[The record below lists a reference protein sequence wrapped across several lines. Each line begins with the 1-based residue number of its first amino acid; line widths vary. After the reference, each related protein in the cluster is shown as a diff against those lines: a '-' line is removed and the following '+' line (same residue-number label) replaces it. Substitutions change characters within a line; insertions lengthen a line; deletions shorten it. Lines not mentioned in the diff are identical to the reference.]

1 MAIIDGGMA
10 FRNQAQFHPRKF
22 LLKLAKIINDTGV
35 QIYEKTRA
43 IALDRDDDKYI
54 ITTCEGREG
63 Y

>member
-1 MAIIDGGMA
+1 MA

-22 LLKLAKIINDTGV
+22 LLKLAKIINDKGV